1 MKLNWTRWVALGA
14 VIALAVGAW
23 GMPVALAAVTS
34 GDKPVFVDVSPQRI
48 ADTRFDIGITNP
60 LSSGIPKVL
69 QVTGSVPVAP
79 SGTATVVPDGATG
92 VVLNVTAVNPSRGGF
107 VSVRPGNPAGAPTTS
122 SLNVVTGVT
131 VPNQVTI
138 GLPTGGGSPGRIQ
151 IWYQASG
158 GPGTTDILVDVVGY
172 FDDHRHDDR
181 YYTEAQTRDLIFD
194 QRTFVGWLDGSNG
207 SKRDGGAYTS
217 SRSGTGA
224 YNVTFVT
231 TGLGVVPAQM
241 PPNPIAV
248 ANNFCANGTIA
259 QTGWS
264 AYTTVGDEV
273 TNFSIAIETFNA
285 AGVAADCDTQ
295 FHINFAAP
303 PSLEISDADAVAAAD
318 PTSEF
323 PAGTTVVCR
332 NEPTGAVCA
341 PAD

>member
-1 MKLNWTRWVALGA
+1 MKLNRTRWVALGA
-14 VIALAVGAW
+14 VVALAVGAW

-60 LSSGIPKVL
+60 FSSGTPKVL
-69 QVTGSVPVAP
+69 QVTGDVPVAP

-107 VSVRPGNPAGAPTTS
+107 VSVRPGNPGGAPTTS
-122 SLNVVTGVT
+122 NLNVVTGVT

-158 GPGTTDILVDVVGY
+158 GPGSTDILVDVVGY

-181 YYTEAQTRDLIFD
+181 YYTEAQTRGLIFD
-194 QRTFVGWLDGSNG
+194 QRTLVGTLNGDDGSKLD
-207 SKRDGGAYTS
+207 SGAYTS
-217 SRSGTGA
+217 SRFGTGA
-224 YNVTFVT
+224 YSVTFLT
-231 TGLGVVPAQM
+231 TGLGILPAQM
-241 PPNPIAV
+241 PPNPTAV
-248 ANNFCANGTIA
+248 AHHFCPNGSTA

-264 AYTTVGDEV
+264 AFTTFDGEV
-273 TNFSIAIETFNA
+273 INFSITIETFNA
-285 AGVAADCDTQ
+285 AGAAADCDTQ

-303 PSLEISDADAVAAAD
+303 SSLVLSEADAAAPVD
-318 PTSEF
+318 PT
-323 PAGTTVVCR
+323 
-332 NEPTGAVCA
+332 
-341 PAD
+341 